1 MVVLHAFFA
10 LTAGFAT
17 MAILVT
23 VVTVLLQKLVP
34 DWTESSGTP
43 TPGYTFVNLG
53 WTFLSAATGGYVT
66 AWIAEHN
73 PLVHVLALAVAVL
86 LLAALSALQQRG
98 KLPVWYLLALV
109 AIAPIGAFAGGL
121 VRLRALGVL

>member
-1 MVVLHAFFA
+1 MVVLHAFLA
-10 LTAGFAT
+10 LASGFAT

-23 VVTVLLQKLVP
+23 ILTVLLQRFTP
-34 DWTESSGTP
+34 DWADSTASLR
-43 TPGYTFVNLG
+43 PGYTFINLG
-53 WTFLSAATGGYVT
+53 CTFLAAAAGGFVT

-73 PLVHVLALAVAVL
+73 PLIHVLVLAIAVL

-109 AIAPIGAFAGGL
+109 AISPIGAFIGGL
-121 VRLRALGVL
+121 VRLRATGVL

>member
-1 MVVLHAFFA
+1 MVALHAFFA
-10 LTAGFAT
+10 LGAGFAT
-17 MAILVT
+17 IAILVT

-34 DWTESSGTP
+34 EWTETTGKP
-43 TPGYTFVNLG
+43 APGYTFVNLG
-53 WTFLSAATGGYVT
+53 WTFVAAGAGGYMT

-73 PLVHVLALAVAVL
+73 PLVHVLALAMAVL

-109 AIAPIGAFAGGL
+109 TITPVGVFAGGL
-121 VRLRALGVL
+121 VRLRVLGVL